1 MSKPGKKHGV
11 GEEESKRETTL
22 ETTDNSLI
30 DTFHLNPHTCAMEWH
45 TRFARSRGGTR
56 QRTCYFVNAAKT
68 VHMEIAVLY
77 FTVIKMSIDLSFS
90 SRNKQHCTYC

>member
-30 DTFHLNPHTCAMEWH
+30 DTFHLNPHTCAMDWH
-45 TRFARSRGGTR
+45 TRFARSWGG
-56 QRTCYFVNAAKT
+56 NA
-68 VHMEIAVLY
+68 EIVVLD
-77 FTVIKMSIDLSFS
+77 FTVIKNSTDLSFS